1 MTCGTGGLA
10 RAVPQTGSLAQHSIM
25 QDLSQAA
32 NPLLEVAAVSN
43 QASALSVTGKSPLF
57 VAKL

>member
-1 MTCGTGGLA
+1 MTGGTGGLA
-10 RAVPQTGSLAQHSIM
+10 RAVQQTGPLAQHSRL
-25 QDLSQAA
+25 QNLSKATHSI
-32 NPLLEVAAVSN
+32 LEVAAVSN